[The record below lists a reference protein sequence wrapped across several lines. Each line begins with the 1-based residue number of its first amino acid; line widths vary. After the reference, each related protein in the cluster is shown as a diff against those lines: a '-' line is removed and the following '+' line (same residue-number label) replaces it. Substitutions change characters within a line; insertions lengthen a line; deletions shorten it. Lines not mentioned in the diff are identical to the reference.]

1 MANKKLK
8 QHPTSACFSA
18 VIVGRFRLKRIP
30 SSFFLLL
37 TSSHTLALLYFIVV
51 RIVIAFTILI
61 LSQTHTHTQTHCV
74 WLAIIFDVFVFS
86 SFCRIRF
93 VCLIFSVGRTETRLS
108 FKAAIQHVF
117 ILPLSACD
125 GFVFSFYL
133 FIYFFLQDLIP
144 FHCYLHHKI
153 PTSGCMYVTES
164 MISVCVC
171 VPVTTCNCRQLKQE
185 QRNYAPANVCI
196 QCDESIESDSRVR
209 KPQSI
214 SRSTFISIIRFILHS
229 IRANLFCYC

>member
-1 MANKKLK
+1 MRCAISQFNGK
-8 QHPTSACFSA
+8 QKTKATSNECLFFCSNCRPISTQTNPVLFFSA
-18 VIVGRFRLKRIP
+18 THII
-30 SSFFLLL
+30 
-37 TSSHTLALLYFIVV
+37 
-51 RIVIAFTILI
+51 
-61 LSQTHTHTQTHCV
+61 THTRTAAFYCRSYCDRIYNFNSFPNTHAQAHCV

-117 ILPLSACD
+117 ILPLSVCD

-153 PTSGCMYVTES
+153 PTSGCVYV
-164 MISVCVC
+164 
-171 VPVTTCNCRQLKQE
+171 
-185 QRNYAPANVCI
+185 
-196 QCDESIESDSRVR
+196 
-209 KPQSI
+209 
-214 SRSTFISIIRFILHS
+214 
-229 IRANLFCYC
+229 